1 MVDTKEL
8 ELPDTTYVRDIEN
21 RVFQG
26 IVLQSLAEIPGISP
40 IEGSLIDSFLGR
52 QEGVKGIHTEQDPK
66 SHSVSI
72 KVEVNVAYGVSIP
85 QKADEIQ
92 AKITEDVTKMTG
104 LHVAQVHVVFKGLIL
119 LESQKKQGLQQI
131 DAKQCCNKPVQVGKE
146 Y

>member
-26 IVLQSLAEIPGISP
+26 IVLQSLAEIPGICP
-40 IEGSLIDSFLGR
+40 IEGNFIDSFLGR
-52 QEGVKGIHTEQDPK
+52 QEGVKGIHTEQDPE

-72 KVEVNVAYGVSIP
+72 KVDVNVAYGVSIP

-119 LESQKKQGLQQI
+119 PESQKKQNILQL
-131 DAKQCCNKPVQVGKE
+131 DTKQCCNKPV
-146 Y
+146 